1 MVKMRNYTFY
11 NLHIRMVVL
20 IMSKLYNLYKEK
32 KNNDNRKYYLFK
44 SGMFYIFI
52 DEDAKDVSDLTML
65 KLSKLNDNIVKCGF
79 PCNSLD
85 KYMVLF
91 NKLGIDV
98 EIVNDNDIDI
108 NDKII
113 NKLKKINI
121 DNVTPV
127 MALNILN
134 DLVVMIK

>member
-1 MVKMRNYTFY
+1 
-11 NLHIRMVVL
+11 
-20 IMSKLYNLYKEK
+20 MSKLYNLYKEK

-52 DEDAKDVSDLTML
+52 DEDAKYISDLTML

>member
-1 MVKMRNYTFY
+1 
-11 NLHIRMVVL
+11 
-20 IMSKLYNLYKEK
+20 MSKLYNLYKEK

-52 DEDAKDVSDLTML
+52 DEDAKYISDFTML
-65 KLSKLNDNIVKCGF
+65 KLSKINDNIVKCGF

-91 NKLGIDV
+91 NKLGINV
-98 EIVNDNDIDI
+98 EIVNDNDIHI
-108 NDKII
+108 NDKVI

>member
-1 MVKMRNYTFY
+1 
-11 NLHIRMVVL
+11 MVVL

-52 DEDAKDVSDLTML
+52 DEDAKYISDLTML